1 MKTLAKPNEGSP
13 WKPMAERHV
22 NREAK
27 RAAVL
32 QTAAELFIKQGFIRT
47 RLTDVAEKL
56 NITKP
61 ALYNYFRSKE
71 EILLACFEVGN
82 ALIDDSFDQTIGTG
96 FTGLQRILQFVDRY
110 VHMLTQ
116 PFGACIIMLDLELE
130 PEPRAVVRKQKRDLD
145 HRLRVIMQNGIL
157 DGSIR
162 KDDPKLLVYSMMG
175 MLNWVAYWF
184 QPEGPMS
191 SDQIAEHMKQSVSR
205 LLQVNR

>member
-1 MKTLAKPNEGSP
+1 
-13 WKPMAERHV
+13 V